1 MLSPADDYPIH
12 QVAEV
17 MRHPGTSDRNFYDR
31 YYFNI
36 YPTSADMFAVFGMG
50 QYPNLGTADAFL
62 AVSDG
67 RLHRV
72 VRASRELGADRM
84 DTSVGPLRV
93 EVLEGLKRLRV
104 VLEPGQSDL
113 AVDATFQGVIPAT
126 LEPRHWRRDHE
137 RVSFDTQRLAQTGR
151 WSGTLE
157 LGGRSVELTADRWW
171 GFRDRSW
178 GVRPVGEPEP
188 PGIRASR
195 EPSTFF
201 WCYVP
206 LQFEDHSILCIV
218 QEERD
223 GTRVLEEAVRVPNDP
238 TQPAQRLGR
247 PEHDIEFLPHTRAP
261 RRAVLHL
268 TEPDGTKLDVSLE
281 VVLPF
286 YLMKGT
292 GYGFDADWRHGMW
305 HGPLEVQ
312 SRSWD
317 LADPEVRG
325 SLFGLMENVVT
336 AVQSNGAVG
345 MGMLEFACIGPHDR
359 YGFSGW
365 EDMGLCPPEP

>member
-1 MLSPADDYPIH
+1 LLSPADDYPIH
-12 QVAEV
+12 QIAEV
-17 MRHPGTSDRNFYDR
+17 MRHTGTSDRNFYDR

-113 AVDATFQGVIPAT
+113 AVDATFDGVIPAT
-126 LEPRHWRRDHE
+126 LEPRHWRREHE

-151 WSGTLE
+151 WTGTLE
-157 LGGRSVELTADRWW
+157 LGGRRFELTADRWW

-188 PGIRASR
+188 AGIRASR

-201 WCYVP
+201 WCYAP
-206 LQFEDHSILCIV
+206 LQFDDHSILCIV

-238 TQPAQRLGR
+238 TQPVQHLGR
-247 PEHDIEFLPHTRAP
+247 PDHDIEFLPHTRAP

-305 HGPLEVQ
+305 HGPLEAQ

-325 SLFGLMENVVT
+325 SLFGLMENAVT

>member
-1 MLSPADDYPIH
+1 MLSRADDYPIH
-12 QVAEV
+12 QIAEV
-17 MRHPGTSDRNFYDR
+17 VRHPGTSDRNFYDR
-31 YYFNI
+31 YYFNL
-36 YPTSADMFAVFGMG
+36 YPTSADLFAVFGLG
-50 QYPNLGTADAFL
+50 QYPNLGTTDAFL

-67 RLHRV
+67 RVHRV

-84 DTSVGPLRV
+84 DMSVGPLRV

-104 VLEPGQSDL
+104 VLEPNESDL
-113 AVDATFQGVIPAT
+113 AIDATFDGVIPAT
-126 LEPRHWRRDHE
+126 LEPRHWRREHE
-137 RVSFDTQRLAQTGR
+137 RVSFDTQRLGQTGR
-151 WSGTLE
+151 WSGTLQV
-157 LGGRSVELTADRWW
+157 GGQTLQLEPHGWW

-188 PGIRASR
+188 PGIRGSK

-201 WCYVP
+201 WCYAP

-218 QEERD
+218 QEDRD

-238 TQPAQRLGR
+238 GQPFQHLGR
-247 PEHDIEFLPHTRAP
+247 VEHEVEFVPRTRAP
-261 RRAVLHL
+261 RRAVLHMS
-268 TEPDGTKLDVSLE
+268 EPDGSKLDVTLE

-292 GYGFDADWRHGMW
+292 GYGFDSDWRHGMW
-305 HGPLEVQ
+305 QGPLEVQ

-317 LADPEVRG
+317 LGDAQVRG
-325 SLFGLMENVVT
+325 GLVGLMENIVT
-336 AVQSNGAVG
+336 AVQSNGATG

-359 YGFSGW
+359 YGFKGW
-365 EDMGLCPPEP
+365 EDMGLCPPEE